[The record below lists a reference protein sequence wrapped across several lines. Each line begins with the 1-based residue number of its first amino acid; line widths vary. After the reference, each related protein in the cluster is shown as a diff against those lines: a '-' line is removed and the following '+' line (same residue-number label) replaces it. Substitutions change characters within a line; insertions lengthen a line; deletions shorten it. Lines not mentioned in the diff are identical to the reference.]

1 MPLLDWK
8 ESYSVGV
15 EAVDHEHREL
25 IDLINTL
32 HEELTASAGGAVDRR
47 DPSAI
52 FGDIYKGISS
62 HFALEEKFMREHG
75 YDQLADHKGDHER
88 LLDELR
94 DIMDDYDEG
103 RVKQGG
109 ILGDEESARLSERL
123 GAWFARHFQTHD
135 ARLHSRLGTH
145 PHD

>member
-1 MPLLDWK
+1 MSLLEWK
-8 ESYSVGV
+8 DSYSVGIA
-15 EAVDHEHREL
+15 AVDHEHREL

-32 HEELTASAGGAVDRR
+32 HEELTENAGADSGRR
-47 DPSAI
+47 DAAAI
-52 FGDIYKGISS
+52 FGDIYKGI
-62 HFALEEKFMREHG
+62 G
-75 YDQLADHKGDHER
+75 YDQLTDHKSDHER

-103 RVKQGG
+103 GG
-109 ILGDEESARLSERL
+109 EGGEEESARLSERL

-145 PHD
+145 PH

>member
-8 ESYSVGV
+8 DSYSVGN

-32 HEELTASAGGAVDRR
+32 HEELAGGSGTRAAA
-47 DPSAI
+47 AI
-52 FGDIYKGISS
+52 FGDIYKGISN

-75 YDQLADHKGDHER
+75 YDQLAEHKGDHER

-94 DIMDDYDEG
+94 DIMDDYDE
-103 RVKQGG
+103 
-109 ILGDEESARLSERL
+109 SASSRDHDAADTQLSERL
-123 GAWFARHFQTHD
+123 GTWFTRHFQTHD

>member
-8 ESYSVGV
+8 DSYSVGI

-25 IDLINTL
+25 IDLINTA
-32 HEELTASAGGAVDRR
+32 HAELTASGGGDSGGRNA
-47 DPSAI
+47 SAI

-75 YDQLADHKGDHER
+75 YDQLDDHKSDHER

-94 DIMDDYDEG
+94 DIMDDYDD
-103 RVKQGG
+103 GG
-109 ILGDEESARLSERL
+109 DVGEAESARLSERL
-123 GAWFARHFQTHD
+123 GAWFARHFGTHD

>member
-8 ESYSVGV
+8 DSYSVGI

-32 HEELTASAGGAVDRR
+32 HEELTASGGDSGRR
-47 DPSAI
+47 DALAI

-75 YDQLADHKGDHER
+75 YDQLTDHKSDHER

-94 DIMDDYDEG
+94 DIMDDYDDG
-103 RVKQGG
+103 R
-109 ILGDEESARLSERL
+109 GDSRDKESGRISERL